1 MSVFIDHLRQQ
12 WVDQDDC
19 AENIEA
25 GDNYPNPVRTVTYVL
40 EDGTQ
45 SDAPVV
51 AATNEDAVDTF
62 HKLAATDEL
71 IGDSEFE
78 ITDISPSDAELAV
91 IKEQSDRL
99 YRHLHRTRDRRDVE
113 KIEEI
118 LTDAANQKRFYEDIC
133 PSELGSADEV

>member
-12 WVDQDDC
+12 CVDKDDC

-51 AATNEDAVDTF
+51 AATDEDAVDTF

-71 IGDSEFE
+71 IGNSEYK

-99 YRHLHRTRDRRDVE
+99 YRHLHRIRDRRDAE

-118 LTDAANQKRFYEDIC
+118 LSDAAHQKRFYDDIY
-133 PSELGSADEV
+133 PSELASADEV